1 MVVESVTAFFVAPRF
16 MRWSVAGARSC
27 LVKLVAAKAK
37 PPADLGRFSEKASG
51 LGSF

>member
-1 MVVESVTAFFVAPRF
+1 
-16 MRWSVAGARSC
+16 MRWSVAGSAKL
-27 LVKLVAAKAK
+27 LVKLIAAKAK